1 LITPSLRPR
10 GGQYSPGTRGVS
22 IQSASTASA
31 PDYAYYAQVKA
42 RLDGKRAALSEA
54 RKLVRQGVHILTDLG
69 DDAFLLE

>member
-1 LITPSLRPR
+1 VLRWSLYEAGKTHAR
-10 GGQYSPGTRGVS
+10 
-22 IQSASTASA
+22 AWA
-31 PDYAYYAQVKA
+31 PDYAYYAQVKARLA